1 MNKSPLTSGL
11 LVIFGITG
19 DLSRRYLLPALTDL
33 AAQNLLPEHFEIIGT
48 TRRHISAEEVLD
60 KVSADANA
68 QLAGRL
74 RIVQMDPTVE
84 ADYHALKANLDRIE
98 DERGVCLNRL
108 FYLSIPPSTYGP
120 VVDLLGASGLNSG
133 CQHGEADSRVM
144 IEKPFGY
151 DLESARELIARLKQS
166 FAESQIYRIDHYLA
180 KETAQNILVFRFAN
194 PIFEAIWDSS
204 NIQEIN
210 ITASETIGVEGRA
223 AFYETTGALR
233 DIIQNHLLQLLAI
246 TTMEKPKVLEST
258 YIHEEK
264 MRLMKAIRPIKAN
277 EIPSATVRG
286 QYRGYRDEVG
296 NPDSI
301 TETFARVHLSI
312 EHDRWRDVKI
322 VLQTGKSLD
331 KKSTEITIKFARK
344 GFAAPNTL
352 CFRIQPDEGID
363 IDLQAKKPGLDNQT
377 EQVEMA
383 FSYAESFGI
392 KSQPNAYERVL
403 MDGIRGDQTLF
414 ATSDEVIASWEVVEN
429 VVQEWSKNADG
440 LIVYEPGSSAQSFP
454 DNAERPT

>member
-19 DLSRRYLLPALTDL
+19 DLSRRYLLPALSDL

-48 TRRHISAEEVLD
+48 TRRHVTAEDVLGQ
-60 KVSADANA
+60 VGSEAAA

-84 ADYHALKANLDRIE
+84 ADYHSLKTTLDRIE
-98 DERGVCLNRL
+98 DDRGVCLNRL

-120 VVDLLGASGLNSG
+120 VVDLLGASRLNTG
-133 CQHGEADSRVM
+133 CQHGEADSRIM

-151 DLESARELIARLKQS
+151 DHQSARELIARIKHT
-166 FAESQIYRIDHYLA
+166 FEESQIYRIDHYLA

-194 PIFEAIWDSS
+194 PIFEAVWDTGS
-204 NIQEIN
+204 IQDIT

-223 AFYETTGALR
+223 AFYESTGALR
-233 DIIQNHLLQLLAI
+233 DFVQNHLLQLLAI
-246 TTMEKPKVLEST
+246 TTMEKPRVLDSEH
-258 YIHEEK
+258 IHEEK
-264 MRLMKAIRPIKAN
+264 LKLLKSIPKIKPN
-277 EIPSATVRG
+277 EVTEVSTRG
-286 QYRGYRDEVG
+286 QYRGYAEEVG
-296 NPDSI
+296 NPDTP
-301 TETFARVHLSI
+301 TETFARLKLRI
-312 EHDRWRDVKI
+312 DNERWKDVNLT
-322 VLQTGKSLD
+322 LQTGKRLD
-331 KKSTEITIKFARK
+331 QRSTHIVITFAK
-344 GFAAPNTL
+344 EAGSAANTL

-363 IDLQAKKPGLDNQT
+363 IDLQAKKPGLNNQT

-383 FSYAESFGI
+383 FSYAESFGL

-414 ATSDEVIASWEVVEN
+414 ATSDEVITSWEIVEN
-429 VVQEWSKNADG
+429 VVQEWSKNDSG
-440 LIVYEPGSSAQSFP
+440 LIVYEPGSAADSI
-454 DNAERPT
+454 R